1 MEKSR
6 KLVLILT
13 LSISFAVFIVLALF
27 CVFRRKGSSK
37 NKSLDNEASMG
48 SKRKGAQDMEMKGN
62 LIKFSGGEDL
72 TSVEILDAPGEV
84 IGKSNYGTLYM
95 VNLVRNDSVVC
106 LRFLRPTCT
115 KKAQDLMPLVQLFG
129 TIRHPNLVPLYGFYY
144 GPRGEKLLV
153 HPYYQLGNL
162 AQFIKEEKGLAK
174 INRWITKQAWEV
186 KEKLFGTIR
195 HPNLVPLYGF
205 YYGPRGEKLLVHPYY
220 QLGNLAQF
228 IKDGKCHKWRVIS
241 RISTGIAKGLD
252 YLHTGHP
259 NPIIHGNLKS
269 KNILMDQNDQPII
282 SDFGLHA
289 FLKAS
294 AAQEMLE
301 AATDDGY
308 KAPELIKMED
318 TCEATDIYNFGLILL
333 ELLTGKEQ
341 ANKNADR
348 DQDPYLATLMRNVML
363 DNRISDLYHPDILLD
378 ENNADGTLINEERV
392 KVFFRLA
399 MDCCSP
405 SPLLRPDIKQ
415 LCRKLEEI

>member
-84 IGKSNYGTLYM
+84 IGKSNYGPLYM
-95 VNLVRNDSVVC
+95 ANLVRNDSVVC

-115 KKAQDLMPLVQLFG
+115 KKVQDLMPLVQ
-129 TIRHPNLVPLYGFYY
+129 
-144 GPRGEKLLV
+144 
-153 HPYYQLGNL
+153 
-162 AQFIKEEKGLAK
+162 
-174 INRWITKQAWEV
+174 
-186 KEKLFGTIR
+186 LFGTIR

-289 FLKAS
+289 FLKPS

-378 ENNADGTLINEERV
+378 ENNADGTLLNEERV